1 MLDAAARVV
10 GREGFARTTVADVV
24 RAAGV
29 SRSTFYAEFAGK
41 EELFVQS
48 YRHHGEV
55 LAARIDAAVA
65 AASGWREELRTGMEA
80 YLGALAADPD
90 LARAYLLEVPLAG
103 AAALAARDA
112 TIAAYAERYRATFRH
127 ARREDPSLPE
137 PPQDALRLLCFGTEQ
152 LAAER
157 VRAGRTA
164 ALPELADVFV
174 ACAVALLR
182 AGEDVPPA
190 AATTSP
196 VAATA
201 SPAVAAAG
209 ATPTPFTPRTDDEE
223 QRRGPD
229 LHP

>member
-1 MLDAAARVV
+1 MRLLDAAARVV
-10 GREGFARTTVADVV
+10 GREGYARTTVADVV

-41 EELFVQS
+41 EELFVES

-65 AASGWREELRTGMEA
+65 TAPGWRAELRAGMEA

-90 LARAYLLEVPLAG
+90 VARAYLLEVPLAG

-112 TIAAYAERYRATFRH
+112 SIAAYAERYRATFRR

-164 ALPELADVFV
+164 RLPELADVFV

-182 AGEDVPPA
+182 TGAGADAP
-190 AATTSP
+190 S
-196 VAATA
+196 VAARPGT
-201 SPAVAAAG
+201 PGAA
-209 ATPTPFTPRTDDEE
+209 TPFTPTDDDEE

>member
-1 MLDAAARVV
+1 VRLLDAAARVV

-55 LAARIDAAVA
+55 LAARIDGAVGAAT
-65 AASGWREELRTGMEA
+65 SWRAELRTGMEA

-90 LARAYLLEVPLAG
+90 VARAYLLEVPLAG

-112 TIAAYAERYRATFRH
+112 SIATYAERYRATFRR

-157 VRAGRTA
+157 VRAGRTSE
-164 ALPELADVFV
+164 LPGLADVFV
-174 ACAVALLR
+174 ACAVALLHT
-182 AGEDVPPA
+182 GEATPAAAPPA
-190 AATTSP
+190 AAP
-196 VAATA
+196 PRAAE
-201 SPAVAAAG
+201 PA
-209 ATPTPFTPRTDDEE
+209 TPFTPTNDDEE

>member
-1 MLDAAARVV
+1 VRLLDAAARIV

-65 AASGWREELRTGMEA
+65 SAPSWRAELRAGMEA

-90 LARAYLLEVPLAG
+90 VARAYLLEAPLAG

-112 TIAAYAERYRATFRH
+112 SIAAYAERYRATFRR
-127 ARREDPSLPE
+127 ARREDPSLPA

-164 ALPELADVFV
+164 ELPALADVFV
-174 ACAVALLR
+174 ACAVALLHT
-182 AGEDVPPA
+182 GEDAPPFA
-190 AATTSP
+190 APPTD
-196 VAATA
+196 A
-201 SPAVAAAG
+201 SPRAVEPA
-209 ATPTPFTPRTDDEE
+209 TPFTPTDDDEE